1 VTSPTGSRTSG
12 LTASASVPA
21 HGARRIGVVLGPALV
36 VALLG
41 AGTLWNIRDV
51 TDRENWI
58 RHTDRVKL
66 VAADFLAQLSL
77 SRTAV
82 NKFLITGDTADIS
95 QYRAV
100 TDSTTSDLVLLR
112 ALTSDNP
119 HQHPRIDDLDRLTA
133 ARFADID
140 STIAIRKSRGE
151 AAAAAASLAP
161 SRALMDTARRVGAA
175 ITAEEDFLLA
185 RRTPALNRRRS
196 ITVTVLVLGTGIALL
211 LGVFVNTYLLRATA
225 LAATQNER
233 LRKQAREL
241 EAQNEQLQDQASEME
256 IQTDHMQRQAAEL
269 EAANT
274 AKSDFLTSMSHE
286 LRTPLNAISGY
297 ADLLDAGIRGPLLP
311 TQLEDIQRIRRASAH
326 LLALINDVLNVA
338 RLEAGHVEVAA
349 KPVLVEPLLIEAAGM
364 LGPQAHT
371 KGVAFERVRCDAD
384 YTVLGDRD
392 RILQILLNLLSNA
405 VKFTAPGGSVTL
417 VCEDSARRDDGRI
430 SIVVRDTGRGIPA
443 DQMVRVFEPFVQVGR
458 RLSGTDEGAG
468 LGLTI
473 SRDLARAMHG
483 DLVAD
488 SRESVGSSF
497 TLVLPS
503 AGVAG
508 IPAPSEPGGPL
519 PTAPRPDGAATSDG
533 GHVAYADTD
542 TR

>member
-1 VTSPTGSRTSG
+1 VPNRVLPHG
-12 LTASASVPA
+12 LK
-21 HGARRIGVVLGPALV
+21 RFGVVLGPALV
-36 VALLG
+36 VALVG

-66 VAADFLAQLSL
+66 VAADFLAQLSV

-82 NKFLITGDTADIS
+82 NKFLITGDTADLA
-95 QYRAV
+95 QYQAIA
-100 TDSTTSDLVLLR
+100 DSAKADLAFLR
-112 ALTSDNP
+112 TLTSDNP
-119 HQHPRIDDLDRLTA
+119 HQQPRLDELDRVA
-133 ARFADID
+133 AERLADND
-140 STIAIRKSRGE
+140 STIAVRKNRGE
-151 AAAAAASLAP
+151 AAAAAMSLAP
-161 SRALMDTARRVGAA
+161 GRALMDTARRVGAA
-175 ITAEEDFLLA
+175 VAAEEDLLLS

-196 ITVTVLVLGTGIALL
+196 ITVSVLVLGTIVALL
-211 LGVFVNTYLLRATA
+211 LGVLVNTSLLRA
-225 LAATQNER
+225 AAVTGAQNEQ

-241 EAQNEQLQDQASEME
+241 EVQNEQLQDQASEME
-256 IQTDHMQRQAAEL
+256 IQTDQMQRQATEL

-311 TQLEDIQRIRRASAH
+311 AQLEDIQRIRRASAH

-338 RLEAGHVEVAA
+338 RLEAGHVEVAD
-349 KPVLVEPLLIEAAGM
+349 KPVLVEPLLIEAAAM
-364 LGPQAHT
+364 LEPQARS
-371 KGVAFERVRCDAD
+371 KGVTFERVPCETD
-384 YTVLGDRD
+384 YTVIGDRD

-405 VKFTAPGGSVTL
+405 VKFTAPGGRVTL
-417 VCEDSARRDDGRI
+417 VCEDGTRRDDGRI
-430 SIVVRDTGRGIPA
+430 SIIVRDTGRGIPA

-483 DLVAD
+483 DLVAE

-497 TLVLPS
+497 TLMLAS

-508 IPAPSEPGGPL
+508 IPAPSDPGGPVTAAL
-519 PTAPRPDGAATSDG
+519 PQDGTTSDG
-533 GHVAYADTD
+533 RDGARVAYADTK
-542 TR
+542 